1 MSGAGQNE
9 CMRRTLLFVL
19 ALAVI
24 PVGVDAQAD
33 YQAASLA
40 TLRHSA
46 EVGKDWNAAV
56 EIITDERT
64 SGRAARSFARASG
77 AR

>member
-1 MSGAGQNE
+1 MKK
-9 CMRRTLLFVL
+9 TLLFAL

-24 PVGVDAQAD
+24 PVGVDAQTD

-64 SGRAARSFARASG
+64 SRRAAWSFARASG

>member
-1 MSGAGQNE
+1 MKKPLQ
-9 CMRRTLLFVL
+9 LVH

-24 PVGVDAQAD
+24 PVGVDAQTD
-33 YQAASLA
+33 YQAAALA

-64 SGRAARSFARASG
+64 SGRAAWSFARASG